1 MNRADRAAQFAPF
14 DALKGL
20 KEAIKEREE
29 RKSRISRRELSDEQ
43 QEVLSETIAQLRK
56 GVLIEVVFYSN
67 GHYVKVQGEF
77 TEINLNNKYIMVGA
91 RKINFFDLYEIK
103 IL

>member
-29 RKSRISRRELSDEQ
+29 RKSRISRRELSDEH
-43 QEVLSETIAQLRK
+43 QEVLSETIKQLET
-56 GVLIEVVFYSN
+56 GAMVEVVFYSN
-67 GHYVKVQGEF
+67 GHYF
-77 TEINLNNKYIMVGA
+77 TIRDTFTDINPTNKYIMVGE
-91 RKINFFDLYEIK
+91 RKINFFDLYEIN

>member
-29 RKSRISRRELSDEQ
+29 RKSRTYRRELSEEQ
-43 QEVLSETIAQLRK
+43 QEVLSETIKQLET
-56 GVLIEVVFYSN
+56 GAMVEVAFYSN
-67 GHYVKVQGEF
+67 GHYYMLQGVF
-77 TEINLNNKYIMVGA
+77 ADINPTNKYIMVGE
-91 RKINFFDLYEIK
+91 RKINFLDLYEIK

>member
-29 RKSRISRRELSDEQ
+29 RKSRISRRELSEEQ
-43 QEVLSETIAQLRK
+43 QEVLSETIKQLET
-56 GVLIEVVFYSN
+56 GAMVEVVFYCN
-67 GHYVKVQGEF
+67 GHYF
-77 TEINLNNKYIMVGA
+77 TILDTFADVNPTNKYIMVGE